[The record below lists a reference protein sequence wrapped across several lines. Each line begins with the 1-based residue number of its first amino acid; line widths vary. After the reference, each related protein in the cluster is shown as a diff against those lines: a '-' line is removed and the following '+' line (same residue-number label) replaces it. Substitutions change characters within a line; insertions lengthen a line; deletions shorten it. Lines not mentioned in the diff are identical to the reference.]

1 MLFLKL
7 RWDRQVKC
15 VSKSRSFEKIATFS
29 EIAAT
34 FSDGTE
40 RKGTYSMLG
49 VLLGNVVIINHMYF
63 YLLEC

>member
-1 MLFLKL
+1 M
-7 RWDRQVKC
+7 KC